1 MQISVDNAQ
10 FQTIIFGI
18 FFVFGLILSFR
29 RRIAKPFFGKS
40 KTEEL
45 KGFAIL
51 AIIFS
56 HIGYFLVSDHSFL
69 YPFSILAGVGVHL
82 FLFLSGFG
90 LTLSAFKNPLSVLGF
105 YKKRLSNLFLPMWL
119 VVILLISA
127 DFIILNRSYPGL
139 IIVQAILG
147 FFPYAD
153 IFKSLDSPL
162 WYFSLIFFYYLIFPL
177 LFWKRFAYFSPLFL
191 WFTAYLILK
200 KMNLP
205 INPDV
210 LNLYRQHFIAFPL
223 GVLFA
228 YMYTANN
235 LDFVRQQLK
244 KIFLTNYLK
253 YILVIFVLL
262 IFAYFS
268 VNSGVGKDRNVE
280 QITSTIVMFSAIF
293 IFTVKSFEVRF
304 LSLFGKYS
312 YVIYLIHWPILSRYG
327 FIYKL
332 TPGSF
337 ATILYL
343 LIFLILGWGLTKVL
357 KGRKKHPS
365 MI

>member
-18 FFVFGLILSFR
+18 FFVFGQILSLR
-29 RRIAKPFFGKS
+29 STIAKPFFGKS
-40 KTEEL
+40 RTEEL

-69 YPFSILAGVGVHL
+69 YPFSILAGVGVNL

-90 LTLSAFKNPLSVLGF
+90 LTLSALKDPLPVLDF
-105 YKKRLSNLFLPMWL
+105 YKKRLSKLFLPMWL

-127 DFIILNRSYPGL
+127 DFIFLNRSYSGL
-139 IIVQAILG
+139 TIVQALLG

-177 LFWKRFAYFSPLFL
+177 LFWKRFAYLCPLFL
-191 WFTAYLILK
+191 WLVAYLILK
-200 KMNLP
+200 INLP

-210 LNLYRQHFIAFPL
+210 LNLYRRHLIAFPL

-253 YILVIFVLL
+253 YILATLALL

-268 VNSGVGKDRNVE
+268 VNSGVDKGRNIE
-280 QITSTIVMFSAIF
+280 QTISVITMFSIVF
-293 IFTVKSFEVRF
+293 IFTIKGFEVRLF
-304 LSLFGKYS
+304 NLFGKYS
-312 YVIYLIHWPILSRYG
+312 YAIYLIHWPILSRYG
-327 FIYKL
+327 FIYQFI
-332 TPGSF
+332 PGYLV
-337 ATILYL
+337 TLLYL
-343 LIFLILGWGLTKVL
+343 LIFLILGWGITKVTE
-357 KGRKKHPS
+357 G
-365 MI
+365 